1 MLVLEEVFKSQKYQN
16 TDQFNLRV
24 HRGLSWLKKAGQLD
38 ADLDLKFSCLWVS
51 FNAIYAQDFVLSQ
64 DKLKFRQFLNDVYQV
79 DNEHRIDQM
88 IWNKLNQPIQM
99 LLENAYIF
107 QQFWDYQ
114 NQKITQEVWK
124 ESFET
129 AKKEV
134 CLSLKNKDT
143 VAVLCVTFNRLYTL
157 RNQLIHGGATYNSS
171 VNRQQM
177 QQACHILSSLISAF
191 IFILLENTQS
201 LDLEQPFYPVVQV
214 C

>member
-16 TDQFNLRV
+16 TDQFNLIV
-24 HRGLSWLKKAGQLD
+24 HRGLSWLKKVGQLD
-38 ADLDLKFSCLWVS
+38 ADLGLKFSCLWVS
-51 FNAIYAQDFVLSQ
+51 FNAIYAQDFVISQ

-88 IWNKLNQPIQM
+88 IWGKLNQSIQV
-99 LLENAYIF
+99 LLENPYIF

-134 CLSLKNKDT
+134 SYSLQNKDI

-157 RNQLIHGGATYNSS
+157 RNQLIHGGATYNSA

-191 IFILLENTQS
+191 IFILLENAQT
-201 LDLEQPFYPVVQV
+201 LALEQPFYPVVQV

>member
-88 IWNKLNQPIQM
+88 IWNKLNQPIQT
-99 LLENAYIF
+99 LLENPYIF

-114 NQKITQEVWK
+114 NQKITQHVWK

-134 CLSLKNKDT
+134 SCSLQSKDT

-171 VNRQQM
+171 VNRQQI
-177 QQACHILSSLISAF
+177 QQACYILSSLISAF

>member
-64 DKLKFRQFLNDVYQV
+64 DKLKFRQFLNDVCQV
-79 DNEHRIDQM
+79 DNEHRIDYM
-88 IWNKLNQPIQM
+88 VWDKLNQPIQV
-99 LLENAYIF
+99 LLENPYIF

-114 NQKITQEVWK
+114 NHKITQELWK
-124 ESFET
+124 ENFNL
-129 AKKEV
+129 AKEKL
-134 CLSLKNKDT
+134 CLSLKNRDT
-143 VAVLCVTFNRLYTL
+143 VAILCTVFSRLYTL
-157 RNQLIHGGATYNSS
+157 RNQLIHGGVTYNSA
-171 VNRQQM
+171 VNRRQM
-177 QQACHILSSLISAF
+177 QQSCHILSSLITAF
-191 IFILLENTQS
+191 IFILLENAQT
-201 LDLEQPFYPVVQV
+201 LALEQPFYPVVQV

>member
-64 DKLKFRQFLNDVYQV
+64 DELKFRQFLNDVYQV
-79 DNEHRIDQM
+79 DNEHRIDQI

-99 LLENAYIF
+99 LLENPYIF
-107 QQFWDYQ
+107 QKFWDYQ

-134 CLSLKNKDT
+134 SYSLQNKDT
-143 VAVLCVTFNRLYTL
+143 VTVLCVTFNRLYTL

-191 IFILLENTQS
+191 IFILLENAQT
-201 LDLEQPFYPVVQV
+201 LALEQPFYPVVQV